1 MCTRILITFCPR
13 FCAGTPLI
21 SITMRKPSG
30 LSILLGILLGGL
42 FGGLVW
48 YTYRSTLDTDA
59 ALLGSNTYVATF
71 LDTNQVFFGKVSSL
85 GYDYVVLK
93 EVYYLQQ
100 TDDANG
106 QGFVLQKSGSELH
119 GPRDEMHI
127 NRDHILL
134 IQPLRTDSQVIATI
148 KQYEEN
154 LKNADTAQQEQQ
166 EQQAQPTSPETP
178 EVTEEIAE

>member
-1 MCTRILITFCPR
+1 
-13 FCAGTPLI
+13 
-21 SITMRKPSG
+21 MRKPTG
-30 LSILLGILLGGL
+30 LSILLGIILGGL

-71 LDTNQVFFGKVSSL
+71 LDTNQVFFGRVTSL

-93 EVYYLQQ
+93 DVYYLQQ
-100 TDDANG
+100 TDAAG
-106 QGFVLQKSGSELH
+106 QQGFVLQKSGSELH

-134 IQPLRTDSQVIATI
+134 IQPLRADSQVIATI

-154 LKNADTAQQEQQ
+154 LKNADATQQ
-166 EQQAQPTSPETP
+166 EQQAQPTAPEVP
-178 EVTEEIAE
+178 EVMEEVTE

>member
-1 MCTRILITFCPR
+1 
-13 FCAGTPLI
+13 
-21 SITMRKPSG
+21 MRKPSG

-59 ALLGSNTYVATF
+59 ALLGSNTYVAAF
-71 LDTNQVFFGKVSSL
+71 LTTNQVFFGKISSL

-93 EVYYLQQ
+93 NVYYLQQ
-100 TDDANG
+100 TDTAG
-106 QGFVLQKSGSELH
+106 EQGFVLQKSGSELH

-148 KQYEEN
+148 KQYEEA
-154 LKNADTAQQEQQ
+154 LKNPDTGQQ
-166 EQQAQPTSPETP
+166 EQQAQPTPPNVP
-178 EVTEEIAE
+178 EVTEEITE